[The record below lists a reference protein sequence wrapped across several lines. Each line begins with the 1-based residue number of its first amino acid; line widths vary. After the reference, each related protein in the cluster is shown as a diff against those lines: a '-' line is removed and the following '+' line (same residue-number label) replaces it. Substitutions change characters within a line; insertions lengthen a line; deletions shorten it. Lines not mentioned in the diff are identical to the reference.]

1 MYRTPLK
8 DLQFALEHVIGVDAL
23 AGCDRYAE
31 YSTDIAGAV
40 LEEAARLAEGVLDP
54 LWASA
59 DREAARWSPDGVTTP
74 SGFPEAYAQF
84 VAGGWP
90 LLRADPAYGGQGLPA
105 LLVTAVDEVFAAAN
119 LAFRLCPLLTQG
131 AIEAISDAGTDAQK
145 ATFLPP
151 MVRGDWTG
159 TMNLTEPQAGSDL
172 ALLRT
177 RAVVQG
183 DFYRIYG
190 QKIFITYGEHDL
202 APNIVHLVLA
212 RIDGAPAGV
221 RGISLFIVPKFLVNA
236 DGSLGER
243 NDLQCASIEHKL
255 GIRGSPTCVMMY
267 GQKDGAIGYLLGQPH
282 RGLETMFVMMNAA
295 RLGVGV
301 EGYALADRAYQRAVE
316 WARTRVQG
324 KAPGAAPDS
333 ALPIIHHADV
343 RRMLLTMKSQIE
355 AMRYLALYAAA
366 QLDVGAQHADATLR
380 SAARARGDLLIPI
393 VKGWCTETGFELCS
407 IGVQV
412 HGGMGYIEDTGAAQ
426 SLRDA
431 RIGTIYEGTTGIQAA
446 DLIGRKLAKD
456 GGTALAA
463 LLAEARSELQAMASD
478 PALAG
483 IATAGLDAAA
493 RLGDVASELLPA
505 MGRDAAHGG
514 AVAVPFL
521 KLAGVTLGGW
531 LVARAAHRATRLL
544 ALASPD
550 TDRDFLQSKLQTA
563 QFYMTQVLPQTL
575 GLAEIV
581 RHGARSVLEAQP
593 DLL

>member
-1 MYRTPLK
+1 MYRAPLK
-8 DLQFALEHVIGVDAL
+8 DLQFALEEVVGGKAL
-23 AGCDRYAE
+23 AGCERFGE
-31 YSTDIAGAV
+31 YSTELAGAV
-40 LEEAARLAEGVLDP
+40 LEEAGRLAEGVLDP

-59 DREAARWSPDGVTTP
+59 DREGAHWSPEGVKTP
-74 SGFPEAYAQF
+74 AGFPEAFAQF

-90 LLRADPAYGGQGLPA
+90 QLRADPAFGGQGLPA

-131 AIEAISDAGTDAQK
+131 AVEAISHAGTPSQK
-145 ATFLPP
+145 ATYLPP
-151 MVRGDWTG
+151 MVSGEWTG

-172 ALLRT
+172 SVLRT
-177 RAVVQG
+177 RASVEG
-183 DFYRIYG
+183 DHFRIFG

-202 APNIVHLVLA
+202 AKNIVHLVLA

-236 DGSLGER
+236 NGTLGER
-243 NDLQCASIEHKL
+243 NDLHCASIEHKL

-301 EGYALADRAYQRAVE
+301 EGYALADRAYQRALD

-333 ALPIIHHADV
+333 APPIVHHADV

-366 QLDVGAQHADATLR
+366 QLDLGSHHADPAVR

-393 VKGWCTETGFELCS
+393 VKGWCTETGQELCS
-407 IGVQV
+407 LGVQI
-412 HGGMGYIEDTGAAQ
+412 HGGMGFIEDTGAAQ

-456 GGTALAA
+456 NGAA
-463 LLAEARSELQAMASD
+463 LMALLGEAGAELEAHAAD
-478 PALAG
+478 PAVKAIAG
-483 IATAGLDAAA
+483 AGAKAAS
-493 RLGDVASELLPA
+493 RLGEVTAQLLVA

-521 KLAGVTLGGW
+521 KLAGLTLGGW
-531 LVARAAHRATRLL
+531 LMSRAAHRAAVEL
-544 ALASPD
+544 AQGSPD
-550 TDRDFLQSKLQTA
+550 ADRDFLQAKLQTA
-563 QFYMTQVLPQTL
+563 QFYMAQILPQTL

-581 RHGARSVLEAQP
+581 RNGAGSVLDARP
-593 DLL
+593 NLL